1 MDFKIFKH
9 KKFSE
14 IRISCTIDEVN
25 DSELEYHQLYVCK
38 SEDGHGYDVGQLL
51 IIPDGKYFGNK
62 LAWFPHLKDAIGECE
77 SINSNFIH
85 PLRGWSD
92 RNKVYHFQLSD
103 GFCNLHVRG
112 IGSDY
117 ESALVDFCMKVLNQY
132 VSSQLFKPN
141 KSTNDKE
148 DS

>member
-1 MDFKIFKH
+1 MDFKIFRH

-77 SINSNFIH
+77 SMNSNFIH
-85 PLRGWSD
+85 PLRGWCD
-92 RNKVYHFQLSD
+92 RNKVYHFKISD
-103 GFCNLHVRG
+103 GFDKFGNIV
-112 IGSDY
+112 GSGRSY
-117 ESALVDFCMKVLNQY
+117 EAALIHFCSNVTKQFID
-132 VSSQLFKPN
+132 SSLR
-141 KSTNDKE
+141 
-148 DS
+148 